1 MEKKSKNNKDLRM
14 GLIGLVVALIIV
26 FVIGLFCNQPESI
39 PIQGEVEATEVRISS
54 MVPARVKQL
63 KVEEGNQ
70 VHVGDTLV
78 ILDSPEL
85 EAQLM
90 QADAAEKAAM
100 AQNLKAIHGARK
112 EQIAGAYDM
121 WQKAEVGVEIAK
133 KSFDR
138 MEHLYEKGVI
148 PAQKRD
154 EVEAQY
160 HAAVATAKAAKSQ
173 YDMALNGT
181 QIEDKEAAL
190 ALVNRAKGAVQ
201 EVKAFLNETCLTSPI
216 NGEVS
221 EIFPER
227 GELVG
232 SGAPIMTIV
241 DLSDCWFTFN
251 IQEDL
256 MPDFKI
262 GTIFTVKVP
271 ALGNQ
276 LVKVRVN
283 FIKPLASYAT
293 WRATKT
299 TGQFD
304 TRTFEVHARP
314 LTAVAGLR
322 PGMSGLLNK
331 TIK

>member
-1 MEKKSKNNKDLRM
+1 MKKQTINNKDLRT
-14 GLIGLVVALIIV
+14 GLIGLVGVLVILFII
-26 FVIGLFCNQPESI
+26 GTFCYRPEPI
-39 PIQGEVEATEVRISS
+39 PIQGEAEATEVRISS
-54 MVPARVKQL
+54 MVPARVKLL
-63 KVEEGNQ
+63 KVEKGTK
-70 VHVGDTLV
+70 VHIGDTLV

-85 EAQLM
+85 QAQLM
-90 QADAAEKAAM
+90 QANAAENAAA
-100 AQNLKAIHGARK
+100 AQNQKAIKGARK
-112 EQIAGAYDM
+112 EQIASAYDM
-121 WQKAEVGVEIAK
+121 WQKAEVGVDIAK

-138 MEHLYEKGVI
+138 IEHLYEKGVV

-160 HAAVATAKAAKSQ
+160 KAAISTAKAARSQ

-190 ALVNRAKGAVQ
+190 ALVDRAKGAVQ

-232 SGAPIMTIV
+232 SGAPIMNIV
-241 DLSDCWFTFN
+241 DLNDCWFTFN

-256 MPDFKI
+256 MQDFKM
-262 GTIFTVKVP
+262 GTVFNVKIP
-271 ALGNQ
+271 ALGDKIVS
-276 LVKVRVN
+276 LRVN

-304 TRTFEVHARP
+304 TRTFEVHAKP
-314 LTAVAGLR
+314 IEKVPDLR
-322 PGMSGLLNK
+322 PGMSGLLSRTVK
-331 TIK
+331 